1 MKGIVYSTDTGIL
14 TLKDNIQSGKL
25 AEQYFEMERD
35 PNQIPATMENVRWIN
50 KNIPQCVNVIKYNN
64 DIIGFTFIVPAN
76 KNLMRKFLSGK
87 ISENEMFEEVK
98 RSITYENFE
107 TIYLCS
113 AFIKQEYR
121 RNCLAL
127 EGFVKSVKKLME
139 KTKIRPILF
148 YWEYTSE
155 GGKMCRKVAE
165 RLNLEAKVREV

>member
-98 RSITYENFE
+98 
-107 TIYLCS
+107 
-113 AFIKQEYR
+113 
-121 RNCLAL
+121 
-127 EGFVKSVKKLME
+127 
-139 KTKIRPILF
+139 
-148 YWEYTSE
+148 
-155 GGKMCRKVAE
+155 
-165 RLNLEAKVREV
+165 